1 MPETVLIGDL
11 ELTEVRDI
19 RVHQSRKLAAHAI
32 PGWDGDLVQDLG
44 ESSAWIELAG
54 IVTGED
60 AGTRVEALR
69 AAFASADPQDFA
81 ASAAVATEIEHVLP
95 QDLDVTQSGIAPG
108 AYGFALTLRRYVPP
122 PPATIGGFDA
132 GFLSDLSDLDAQL
145 GLDQVGALA
154 DALGEAQG
162 ALDALDD
169 IQEFIED
176 AAALVEGAESI
187 QQLIDAAGSVFSA
200 SQS

>member
-19 RVHQSRKLAAHAI
+19 RVQQARKLASHAI

-44 ESSAWIELAG
+44 EASARIDLSG

-60 AGTRVEALR
+60 AATRIEALR
-69 AAFASADPQDFA
+69 TAFSNVEPQDFA
-81 ASAAVATEIEHVLP
+81 ASAAVATDIEQVLP
-95 QDLDVTQSGIAPG
+95 EQLDVTQSGIAPG
-108 AYGFALTLRRYVPP
+108 AYGFAMSLRRYVPP

-162 ALDALDD
+162 ALNALDD
-169 IQEFIED
+169 IKEFVED
-176 AAALVEGAESI
+176 AVALVEGAGNI
-187 QQLIDAAGSVFSA
+187 QKLLDAAGSVFSA

>member
-19 RVHQSRKLAAHAI
+19 RIQQARKLAAHAI

-44 ESSAWIELAG
+44 EASARIDLNG

-60 AGTRVEALR
+60 ASARIEALR
-69 AAFASADPQDFA
+69 TAFASAEPQDFA
-81 ASAAVATEIEHVLP
+81 ASAAVASDVEQVLP
-95 QDLDVTQSGIAPG
+95 ERLDVTQSGAAAG
-108 AYGFALTLRRYVPP
+108 AYGFAMSLRRYVPP
-122 PPATIGGFDA
+122 PPPTIGGFDA

-162 ALDALDD
+162 ALNALEE
-169 IQEFIED
+169 IGEFIED
-176 AAALVEGAESI
+176 AVALVEGAADI
-187 QQLIDAAGSVFSA
+187 QKLLDAAGQVFSA
-200 SQS
+200 ADS